1 MNCSF
6 DMTNF
11 NTKFRSR
18 SQGQEAYSS
27 VDQVKDNYYAWSC
40 TYTAVYHD
48 CQEINSKSR
57 LDNLST
63 DTNLGSFYTWIHA
76 VSKST

>member
-1 MNCSF
+1 MNFSF
-6 DMTNF
+6 VKTNF

-27 VDQVKDNYYAWSC
+27 VGQVKDNYNAW
-40 TYTAVYHD
+40 TYTYTSVYHD

-57 LDNLST
+57 LDNLLT
-63 DTNLGSFYTWIHA
+63 DINLSSFTIPC
-76 VSKST
+76 SK